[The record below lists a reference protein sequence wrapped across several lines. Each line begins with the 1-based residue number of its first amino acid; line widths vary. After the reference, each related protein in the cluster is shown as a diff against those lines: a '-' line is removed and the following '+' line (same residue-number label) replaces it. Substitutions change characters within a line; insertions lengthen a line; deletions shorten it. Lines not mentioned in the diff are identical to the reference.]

1 MSAIYD
7 YIIVG
12 AGSAGGVLANRLSA
26 CGRFQVLLIE
36 AGDRGGSLFER
47 MPGGFARFVHSRRW
61 NWRYRSVD
69 KAPLRAGKGFYTPR
83 GKLLG
88 GSSAINAM
96 IYTRGHPRDY
106 DEWGAQVH
114 PRWSYE
120 QLLPYFKRAEAN
132 QNPHLSA
139 AYHGFSGPLKVTDQA
154 PLHGVSQM
162 FVAAAQ
168 AAGVPFNADFNGA
181 QLAGVGPY
189 QFTMYQGQRW
199 GVKQAYILPASQRQ
213 NLTIITGANVTKLL
227 LNEQRA
233 YGVELRQAGLF
244 ANHTKVLTARREV
257 IVSAGAIGSPQLLM
271 QSGIG
276 PQAQLLAAGIKPQ
289 IDAPQVGQNLQE
301 HVDISVH
308 YRNPKRDAITLGP
321 IGLLKLARAWW
332 QYARHRDGI
341 LSRSM
346 CEVGAFLRSSA
357 ELETPDL
364 QVHVVPVMFHDSGYD
379 LRPAFRHGYTLHVCL
394 LRPQARGQIKLAA
407 TKQGYQPLIEYR
419 FLQHAADQQA
429 LISGVRQLHQIMQQ
443 PAAEAYNGGTFSL
456 HATDDDATLLA
467 KIQREAGLIY
477 HPVGTCR
484 MGKDPQSVVDP
495 ELRVRGVHGLRV
507 VDASVMPTI
516 VSGNTNAPTIAIAEL
531 AADLILA
538 EAEAVA

>member
-1 MSAIYD
+1 MSATYD

-83 GKLLG
+83 GKMLG

-96 IYTRGHPRDY
+96 IYTRGHRSDY
-106 DEWGAQVH
+106 DQWGEQVH

-132 QNPHLSA
+132 QNPQLSA
-139 AYHGFSGPLKVTDQA
+139 TYHGFSGPLKVTDQA
-154 PLHGVSQM
+154 PVHGVSQM

-189 QFTMYQGQRW
+189 QFTMYQGERW
-199 GVKQAYILPASQRQ
+199 GVKQAYILPASNRQ
-213 NLTIITGANVTKLL
+213 NLTIMTDANVIKVLL
-227 LNEQRA
+227 DEQRA
-233 YGVELRQAGLF
+233 YGVEIQKSGLLGKR
-244 ANHTKVLTARREV
+244 TQVVTARRE
-257 IVSAGAIGSPQLLM
+257 IILSAGAIGSPQLLM

-276 PQAQLLAAGIKPQ
+276 PQAQLIAAGITPRV
-289 IDAPQVGQNLQE
+289 DAPQVGQNLQE
-301 HVDISVH
+301 HVDISMH

-321 IGLLKLARAWW
+321 SGLFKLACAWW

-346 CEVGAFLRSSA
+346 CEVGAFLSSTP
-357 ELETPDL
+357 ELTTPDL

-394 LRPQARGQIKLAA
+394 LRPQARGQVTLAK
-407 TKQGYQPLIEYR
+407 TTTGYRVQIEYR
-419 FLQHAADQQA
+419 FLQHPADQQA
-429 LISGVRQLHQIMQQ
+429 LIAGVRQLHHIMQQ
-443 PAAEAYNGGTFSL
+443 PAASAYNGGTVSL
-456 HATDDDATLLA
+456 HSSDDDATLLA

-484 MGKDPQSVVDP
+484 MGQDPQSVVDP
-495 ELRVRGVHGLRV
+495 ELRVRGVKGLRV
-507 VDASVMPTI
+507 VDASVMPTV

-538 EAEAVA
+538 EAAQA